1 MVTDRP
7 ERVRGNAQLV
17 LRRMNQVAVIMWL
30 YAKGEKS
37 MRRYEGGQKKLVKA
51 VCNKCGR
58 ELCVENGL
66 LKEFCFSGD
75 AVFGYFS
82 RRDGVSQ
89 HFDLCEDCYDEW
101 TAQFAVAP
109 EETEELE
116 LL

>member
-1 MVTDRP
+1 MAIIV
-7 ERVRGNAQLV
+7 G
-17 LRRMNQVAVIMWL
+17 L
-30 YAKGEKS
+30 YAKGEES
-37 MRRYEGGQKKLVKA
+37 MRRYEDGQKKLIKA

-58 ELCVENGL
+58 TLQVENGL
-66 LKEFCFSGD
+66 LKEFCFSAD
-75 AVFGYFS
+75 AMFGYFS
-82 RRDGVSQ
+82 RRDGVAQ